1 MGEFAIKSFH
11 DQEGH
16 LFLQKKKKKKKKGGG
31 IFKINHVNLWPNLF
45 ISSSYGISDDV
56 NIKSTKTIMDLL
68 LKVGLSRVESNV
80 D

>member
-1 MGEFAIKSFH
+1 MGEYAIKSIH

-16 LFLQKKKKKKKKGGG
+16 LFLQKKKKKRGGG

-45 ISSSYGISDDV
+45 ISSFYGIRDDV
-56 NIKSTKTIMDLL
+56 NINSTKTIMIMDLL
-68 LKVGLSRVESNV
+68 LKVGLSRVEFNV